1 MRKDNNMEINFGA
14 RIDKSMKKLIHSAN
28 MATKNKPYQ
37 RGKLMLGLD
46 RIKNAPF
53 EKISY
58 VDKGDVAV
66 FEFLS
71 KYSVHQM
78 VKNPVTNKY
87 VPKITHHEY
96 VNNFDTKMP
105 QKDVATTL
113 LNRLSRYLSAWDE
126 GNDLW

>member
-87 VPKITHHEY
+87 VPKITR
-96 VNNFDTKMP
+96 NNEVV
-105 QKDVATTL
+105 Q
-113 LNRLSRYLSAWDE
+113 
-126 GNDLW
+126 G